1 MNTTPSNAADSDG
14 TPLVSLETLA
24 EAIRAQGDACEIV
37 GENGELPQVCGV
49 AIDSRKATP
58 GCLFICKGASFKP
71 AFLASAAANGASAFL
86 CQGEPDGNG
95 SLAVPADLTEAA
107 PGMPAIV
114 AADVRRA
121 MAAAAKAAYG
131 DPSQKLEVVG
141 ITGTKGK
148 STTSYMLRSILNA
161 AGIETSMLGSIV
173 TDDGTDS
180 YESHNTTPESPDLW
194 RHLSNTVKSGR
205 KHMVMEVSSQG
216 LKYDRVLGLN
226 FDIACFLNIG
236 RDHISPNEHPSF
248 EDYFESKLRIF
259 GQCEVA
265 VVNLGTDLLDEV
277 LEAAKAAPRVVT
289 TSSAHTNADFY
300 ATQIHSENGALSF
313 SATEAAT
320 GEAHFVKLGISG
332 LFNVDNALCAI
343 ACARELG
350 IEWQAICEGLS
361 TVRVPGRMATFASK
375 DGHVLG
381 IVDYA
386 HNELSFKAFFSSIR
400 AEYPERRII
409 AVFGAAGSR
418 AFDRRHVLPEVASQ
432 YADLIVYTED
442 DPTYEKVEDICAQMA
457 SNTPESV
464 EHTIICNR
472 EQAFSYAVE
481 RACEDARPAIVVAL
495 SRGSETLQHRGDSF
509 IEEKSDMMLAQEY
522 IVEASEKADW
532 RA

>member
-1 MNTTPSNAADSDG
+1 MKNIEQHMAKREKAA
-14 TPLVSLETLA
+14 VSLA
-24 EAIRAQGDACEIV
+24 SIIDAIRKDVTNPCAAFGETDGVEI
-37 GENGELPQVCGV
+37 CGV

-58 GCLFICKGASFKP
+58 GCLFICKGAAFKP
-71 AFLASAAANGASAFL
+71 AFLASALENGAVAFL
-86 CQGEPDGNG
+86 CQGEADECDDLRIPAE
-95 SLAVPADLTEAA
+95 LAQIA
-107 PGMPAIV
+107 PNVPAIV

-121 MAAAAKAAYG
+121 MAFVSKAAYR
-131 DPSQKLEVVG
+131 DPSEALDVVG

-148 STTSYMLRSILNA
+148 STTSYMLRYILNA

-173 TDDGTDS
+173 TDDGADS

-194 RHLSNTVKSGR
+194 RHLNNTVVSGR

-236 RDHISPNEHPSF
+236 RDHISPAEHPDF
-248 EDYFESKLRIF
+248 EDYFESKLKIF
-259 GQCEVA
+259 KQCKTA
-265 VVNLGTDLLDEV
+265 VVNLGTDSLDRV
-277 LEAAKAAPRVVT
+277 LDAAKVAPRVIT
-289 TSSAHTNADFY
+289 TSATRTDADYY
-300 ATQIHSENGALSF
+300 ATNIQSSNGTLSF
-313 SATEAAT
+313 EATEVKT
-320 GEAHFVKLGISG
+320 GEKYAIELGISG

-350 IEWQAICEGLS
+350 IEWPAICQGLA

-386 HNELSFKAFFSSIR
+386 HNELSFKAFFSSVR

-418 AFDRRHVLPEVASQ
+418 AYDRRHVLPEVASQ

-472 EQAFSYAVE
+472 EQAFAYAAK
-481 RACEDARPAIVVAL
+481 RAFDDPRPAVVVAL

-522 IVEASEKADW
+522 IAEA
-532 RA
+532 